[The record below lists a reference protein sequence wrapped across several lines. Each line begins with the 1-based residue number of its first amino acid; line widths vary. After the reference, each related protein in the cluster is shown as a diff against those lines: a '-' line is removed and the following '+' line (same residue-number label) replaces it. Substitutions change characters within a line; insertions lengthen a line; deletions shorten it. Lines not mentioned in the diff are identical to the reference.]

1 MMIVWIQ
8 QTTIFGI
15 LLFGALQNI
24 AKLRLHDY
32 EYSQGL
38 VVLCFI
44 DWVHKFYWNIL
55 WWKLN

>member
-1 MMIVWIQ
+1 MIVWIQ

-44 DWVHKFYWNIL
+44 DWVHKFY
-55 WWKLN
+55 